1 MQMLNPR
8 NYHTWKADMMIFLK
22 CENALDIALGREPPP
37 NCNSTFAKKESYQKR
52 LGRATGMIYSSV
64 EPNIRAIINKL
75 PDQDP
80 DRIWKA
86 LDQKYNTATS
96 RSGRLAIRRKFQL
109 TTMKSDSSV
118 QDYISCL
125 SNIQQELIGT
135 PEEISDESLISHLLA
150 NLADKFKSVVDIIT
164 IRPSENETLDSI
176 ITQLIEY
183 ETSNNLRKTQEE
195 DLPEGQALTV
205 EDNNTN
211 RGKHH
216 SGRERGN

>member
-22 CENALDIALGREPPP
+22 CENTLDIALGRESPP

-52 LGRATGMIYSSV
+52 LSRATGMIYSSV

-109 TTMKSDSSV
+109 TTMKSDSPV

-150 NLADKFKSVVDIIT
+150 NLSDKFKSVVDIIT
-164 IRPSENETLDSI
+164 IRPAENETLDAI
-176 ITQLIEY
+176 ISQPIE
-183 ETSNNLRKTQEE
+183 
-195 DLPEGQALTV
+195 
-205 EDNNTN
+205 
-211 RGKHH
+211 
-216 SGRERGN
+216 